1 MKLQPQPN
9 KNRSSNRF
17 HQQKSDVSPT
27 IIIATIAI
35 TTPIT
40 VTPTTTTIIII
51 IVILIAIVIIIVI
64 HLYLTPPVL
73 LGLIQQLE
81 YWFPSSKHT

>member
-40 VTPTTTTIIII
+40 VTTPTTIIII